1 MANKN
6 EDIVS
11 IFQIALTFFLVA
23 NPIGNSPTIVALVK
37 DFDFER
43 QKKILLRE
51 GFIALLIALFF
62 QYFGEMFL
70 GVLHIQDFAVSMTG
84 GTLLF
89 LVALS
94 MIFSNDSATSEK
106 KQKQEPFIVPIATP
120 IISGPGL
127 MAIIMLYSRQ
137 EANNMKITLAI
148 LLAWVF
154 VIAIVAGAPY
164 LQKFLGK
171 RGLVALEQLM
181 GMLLAM
187 MSAGMFLNGV
197 RLFVEHYKNT

>member
-1 MANKN
+1 M
-6 EDIVS
+6 S
-11 IFQIALTFFLVA
+11 LFQIAFTFFLVT
-23 NPIGNSPTIVALVK
+23 NPIGNSPAIVALVK
-37 DFDFER
+37 DFEFER
-43 QKKILLRE
+43 QKKILFRE
-51 GFIALLIALFF
+51 GLIALLIALFF
-62 QYFGEMFL
+62 QYFGEVFL
-70 GVLHIQDFAVSMTG
+70 GVLNVKDFAVSMTG

-89 LVALS
+89 LVALG
-94 MIFSNDSATSEK
+94 MIFSSGTTDAQR

-120 IISGPGL
+120 ILSGPGL

-137 EANNMKITLAI
+137 EANNIKITLAI

-154 VIAIVAGAPY
+154 VLAVVAGAPY

-187 MSAGMFLNGV
+187 MSAGMFLNGI
-197 RLFVEHYKNT
+197 RLFVLHYKYA

>member
-1 MANKN
+1 
-6 EDIVS
+6 VS
-11 IFQIALTFFLVA
+11 IIQIALTFFLVT

-43 QKKILLRE
+43 QKKILFRE
-51 GFIALLIALFF
+51 GLIALIIALFF
-62 QYFGEMFL
+62 QYFGELFL
-70 GVLHIQDFAVSMTG
+70 GVLHVEDFAVSMTG
-84 GTLLF
+84 GVLLF

-94 MIFSNDSATSEK
+94 MIFSNGPSATE

-120 IISGPGL
+120 ILSGPGL
-127 MAIIMLYSRQ
+127 MAIIMLYAKQ
-137 EANNMKITLAI
+137 ESNNLKITLAI

-154 VIAIVAGAPY
+154 VLAIVSTAPY
-164 LQKFLGK
+164 LQRFLGK

-187 MSAGMFLNGV
+187 MSAGMVLNGIK
-197 RLFVEHYKNT
+197 LFVEQYKSA